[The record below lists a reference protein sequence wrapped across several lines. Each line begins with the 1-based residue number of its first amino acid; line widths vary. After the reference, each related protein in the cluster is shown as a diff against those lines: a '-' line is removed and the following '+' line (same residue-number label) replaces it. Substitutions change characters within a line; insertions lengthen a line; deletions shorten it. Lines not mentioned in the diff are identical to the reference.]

1 MRSARKFK
9 AKHQQSKPRGQCFW
23 AARSE
28 SSPKAAISQSIR
40 TCCASLYINETQQ
53 KEASGGLHVLTHE
66 NIQRF
71 MMLFALLCAALC
83 SQLWRRQHMRKHAR
97 RTFFQSWCP
106 TLGFE
111 PFL

>member
-53 KEASGGLHVLTHE
+53 KEASGGLHVLTHKT
-66 NIQRF
+66 NNV
-71 MMLFALLCAALC
+71 L
-83 SQLWRRQHMRKHAR
+83 
-97 RTFFQSWCP
+97 
-106 TLGFE
+106 
-111 PFL
+111 